1 MGVDAIHDTSR
12 SALSMSNP
20 RGNARVSPRRF
31 EEFDGGKLTSVSLA
45 DDSKEED
52 DLVPT
57 DLEVSKYSFFER
69 LHHYME
75 RIPISEENRGTVEL
89 AVMVEVGTIV
99 REMGTMTKERRETA
113 YHDEYM
119 SLLHDIPYELFEDMR
134 VREHMLKWFKGM
146 RTGDMNP
153 GCLLR
158 KYEAEMTALKKFA

>member
-1 MGVDAIHDTSR
+1 
-12 SALSMSNP
+12 MSNP

-31 EEFDGGKLTSVSLA
+31 EEFEGGKLTLASLA